1 MNKNMVRKT
10 AFLVFILIIA
20 LSITACAPN
29 NSFTLN
35 SINTKSAGFSG
46 MSSSGLSASNIYLE
60 GKIGAKTY
68 EIQLKTA
75 FENYTV
81 HSFTG
86 EYTEDSTFSFDPE
99 IAHLSLQIK
108 DASGDLT
115 ELSMTPGDVFVAAIQ
130 DGKAVIVLQE
140 E

>member
-60 GKIGAKTY
+60 GKSEQKHM
-68 EIQLKTA
+68 KS
-75 FENYTV
+75 N
-81 HSFTG
+81 
-86 EYTEDSTFSFDPE
+86 
-99 IAHLSLQIK
+99 
-108 DASGDLT
+108 
-115 ELSMTPGDVFVAAIQ
+115 
-130 DGKAVIVLQE
+130 
-140 E
+140 